1 MQKTAVVAGL
11 LRPIVQVLLQTW
23 PDVGESIVDFARL
36 CKNNLTPSNF
46 GHNSLFFS
54 HLTPH
59 VLTLANLVLI
69 A

>member
-1 MQKTAVVAGL
+1 
-11 LRPIVQVLLQTW
+11 
-23 PDVGESIVDFARL
+23 
-36 CKNNLTPSNF
+36 LTPSNF